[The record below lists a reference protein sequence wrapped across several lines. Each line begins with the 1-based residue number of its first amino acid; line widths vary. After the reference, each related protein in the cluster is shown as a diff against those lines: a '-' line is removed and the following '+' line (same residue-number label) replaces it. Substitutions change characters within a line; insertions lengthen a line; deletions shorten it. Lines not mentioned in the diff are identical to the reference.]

1 MDSERPEAGAGSQQA
16 EAPPSSLML
25 TQGQVERELARLVE
39 AGEETA
45 HLIADLAEAAARAEV
60 AYKTAYSKALLRS
73 EGTVE
78 VRKAQ
83 ATVMTDTEL
92 LEHKI
97 ADAKLLGAQESA
109 RTIRSSMDALRSVNA
124 TVRHAVGVDW

>member
-1 MDSERPEAGAGSQQA
+1 
-16 EAPPSSLML
+16 ML